1 MIPSTTLGDR
11 LLSSYLFLEKK
22 LRLKEIACGLKSD
35 SGMVKMMP
43 RLLSSKS
50 SFGILLPY
58 NVVNMSISSAVT
70 LA

>member
-1 MIPSTTLGDR
+1 MTLELKANTNCRNTTR
-11 LLSSYLFLEKK
+11 LK
-22 LRLKEIACGLKSD
+22 LRLKEIVCGLKSN

-58 NVVNMSISSAVT
+58 HVVNMSISSAVT